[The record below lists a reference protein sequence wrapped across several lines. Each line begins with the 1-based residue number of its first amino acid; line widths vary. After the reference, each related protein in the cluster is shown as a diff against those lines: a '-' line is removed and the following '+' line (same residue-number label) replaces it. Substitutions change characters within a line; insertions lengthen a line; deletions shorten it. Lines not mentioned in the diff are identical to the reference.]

1 MTPSDFKRSLAGKT
15 PPDGLRLPLVAL
27 WWAGKDDWH
36 KAHEIVANGEGSD
49 CAWVHAHLHR
59 AEGDLSN
66 ARYWYQQARRPPASG
81 DLTTEW
87 TAMVAALLRLLQG
100 RGVYNLINS
109 YAFPR
114 IELGQL
120 AKGMG

>member
-1 MTPSDFKRSLAGKT
+1 MTPSDFKRSLAGKK
-15 PPDGLRLPLVAL
+15 PPDGLRPPLVAL

-81 DLTTEW
+81 DLATER
-87 TAMVAALLRLLQG
+87 AAIAAALLASMRD
-100 RGVYNLINS
+100 
-109 YAFPR
+109 
-114 IELGQL
+114 
-120 AKGMG
+120 